1 MKKFLMTVCAGLF
14 SLGLWADSVTT
25 NGVTW
30 TFSVSNGRATLGSW
44 CISTSV
50 KGALEIPD
58 MLGGYPVT
66 DIGQRAFEGRS
77 QLTENYS
84 RQCDEYCG
92 RNVSEWKSGKR
103 TLLPAICGLYQSCER
118 GCER

>member
-1 MKKFLMTVCAGLF
+1 MKKFLMAVCAGLL

-30 TFSVSNGRATLGSW
+30 TFSVSNGRATLGSE

-66 DIGQRAFEGRS
+66 DIGPSAFSGCS
-77 QLTENYS
+77 KLTEIII
-84 RQCDEYCG
+84 
-92 RNVSEWKSGKR
+92 
-103 TLLPAICGLYQSCER
+103 PASVTNIAGGTYPVTDANLAGMHFFKVLVEKAA
-118 GCER
+118 GED